1 MICASHIETA
11 RALGAAPAVP
21 PGGAQVLGG
30 WGCGLFVDGFQ
41 TLSLSLLLLGGA
53 LGAPMRAQADAAIM
67 PDASVAGANL
77 PGANLSEANLSGAF
91 VPVTVPSGQRVLL
104 SEVLLDNDPGALW
117 ARFRFVAPEIRRSDA
132 GETGSAAEASTM
144 TFERSAADMDH
155 LCESLALEYLR
166 QHDLAATM
174 VVISLSDRPVTF
186 GTQDPEATQF
196 FEAYRPDGDTCIW
209 EAF

>member
-1 MICASHIETA
+1 MIRASHIETA

-21 PGGAQVLGG
+21 PGGAQTFGG
-30 WGCGLFVDGFQ
+30 WGCGLSVDGFQ
-41 TLSLSLLLLGGA
+41 ILCLSVLMLAGA
-53 LGAPMRAQADAAIM
+53 MGVPARAQADAAR
-67 PDASVAGANL
+67 SQQEAGVT
-77 PGANLSEANLSGAF
+77 EANLSGAF
-91 VPVTVPSGQRVLL
+91 VPVAVPSGQRVLL
-104 SEVLLDNDPGALW
+104 TEVLLDDSAGALW
-117 ARFRFVAPEIRRSDA
+117 ARFRFMAPDITRSDA
-132 GETGSAAEASTM
+132 VQAGGAADAEAM

-166 QHDLAATM
+166 QHDLAAAI

-186 GTQDPEATQF
+186 GTQDPKATQF

>member
-1 MICASHIETA
+1 MICASHTETA
-11 RALGAAPAVP
+11 RAPGAAPAVP
-21 PGGAQVLGG
+21 PGGAQAIGG
-30 WGCGLFVDGFQ
+30 RGCGLIVEGFRMFSLAVLLLAA
-41 TLSLSLLLLGGA
+41 LSL
-53 LGAPMRAQADAAIM
+53 RAQADASAVQTA
-67 PDASVAGANL
+67 ASTNG
-77 PGANLSEANLSGAF
+77 NLSGAF
-91 VPVTVPSGQRVLL
+91 VPVAVPSGQRVLL
-104 SEVLLDNDPGALW
+104 SEVLLDESPGALW

-132 GETGSAAEASTM
+132 VEAGGGTDAAAM
-144 TFERSAADMDH
+144 TFERSAPDMDH

-196 FEAYRPDGDTCIW
+196 FEAYRPDGDSCIW